1 MQTVRLTTMAESTSP
16 QTKRAHMTLKKSLK
30 SEWRRFQCDD
40 DRNQPACLGFHRTR
54 VCKPWRLY
62 PCKFFI
68 RIPRVFT
75 SLDRSNDGGVPI
87 LSSGKR
93 MSDNH
98 PYGTFPHFHSPSL
111 HQICSTVSDPRRLS
125 PHIENVA

>member
-1 MQTVRLTTMAESTSP
+1 M
-16 QTKRAHMTLKKSLK
+16 K
-30 SEWRRFQCDD
+30 
-40 DRNQPACLGFHRTR
+40 
-54 VCKPWRLY
+54 LY
-62 PCKFFI
+62 PCELFI

-93 MSDNH
+93 MSDNY
-98 PYGTFPHFHSPSL
+98 PYEAFPHFHSPSL
-111 HQICSTVSDPRRLS
+111 HQICSTVSDPRHLS